1 MIKGKT
7 WEFKS
12 DLQITGSCGVE
23 LTADVPGTKNFS
35 AGLTKQAFQVT
46 DHKNGQKVWLDFHGI
61 GAGGSIG
68 HSMLGSFGFSG
79 SLEDF
84 FSIGTHFYSGVINYG
99 AVELDEMINREVLI
113 YSGSLSAGKGGGL
126 TLMFVRP
133 LPVLPF
139 PVAWHSIVAVA
150 GLSLSSNFGGGLA
163 QYYGLLT
170 RSSK

>member
-1 MIKGKT
+1 MTKGKM
-7 WEFKS
+7 WEFQS

-46 DHKNGQKVWLDFHGI
+46 DHKNGQKVWLDFHGF
-61 GAGGSIG
+61 GAGGS
-68 HSMLGSFGFSG
+68 LGVSILGNFGFSG
-79 SLEDF
+79 SSEDF
-84 FSIGTHFYSGVINYG
+84 FSVGTHFYGGALNYG
-99 AVELDEMINREVLI
+99 AIELDEMVNREALI
-113 YSGSLSAGKGGGL
+113 YSGSLTASKGGGL
-126 TLMFVRP
+126 TLIFVRP
-133 LPVLPF
+133 LPVFPF

-150 GLSLSSNFGGGLA
+150 GLSLSSSFGGSLS